1 MPAMSPVQHD
11 QQPALTTI
19 RGMLGRFS
27 ARTMNT
33 WPGVITL
40 AAPAPVPTVA
50 RATAGKRPGGFPGP
64 RQLRPAIST
73 EDDSSGPAGTE
84 PAGTGEAGGQ
94 GEGTDPALACHHRL
108 GAGRDRRGGVL
119 LVRSWDEKPVRARAR
134 GQFDRRG
141 IGCRRVLRLR
151 DTCGAGVRAPG
162 PASA

>member
-11 QQPALTTI
+11 QQPALTPI
-19 RGMLGRFS
+19 RGMLGRLS

-33 WPGVITL
+33 WPGVMTL

-50 RATAGKRPGGFPGP
+50 RATAGNAQGGFPGP

-108 GAGRDRRGGVL
+108 GAGCDRRGRVL

-151 DTCGAGVRAPG
+151 DLCGAGVRAPG
-162 PASA
+162 PGGS